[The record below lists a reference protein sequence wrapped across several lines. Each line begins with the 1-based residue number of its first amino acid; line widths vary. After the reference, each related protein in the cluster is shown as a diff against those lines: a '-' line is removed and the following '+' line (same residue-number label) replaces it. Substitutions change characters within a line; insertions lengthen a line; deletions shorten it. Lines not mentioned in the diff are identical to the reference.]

1 MSDDIN
7 LFLQWRDHWMQ
18 AIYYPSNSVTVQK
31 GEEVKV
37 ISNHSEYN
45 LWFDVDKDDG

>member
-1 MSDDIN
+1 
-7 LFLQWRDHWMQ
+7 MQ
-18 AIYYPSNSVTVQK
+18 AVYYPRNSLEVQT

-45 LWFDVDKDDG
+45 LWFDVEKEDL